1 MVCEKIF
8 LIKAKKIFCIGCP
21 KSLVKIFIFEYFL
34 KIPSEM
40 NSTHPF
46 YPILIPNTS
55 NVNIFIVFLEP
66 ALQLKTVIIN

>member
-1 MVCEKIF
+1 MPEKALKYALF
-8 LIKAKKIFCIGCP
+8 KNLI
-21 KSLVKIFIFEYFL
+21 LEYFP

-55 NVNIFIVFLEP
+55 YVRMFIMFVGGP
-66 ALQLKTVIIN
+66 KTLKLFF